1 MKPIGVKWVFKTK
14 LNEKGEVDKYKRC
27 LGRGEVVFLVRG
39 TPLHE
44 GRDFVGLVE
53 HRYFGGRC
61 VKTL

>member
-1 MKPIGVKWVFKTK
+1 MFVTTFGARTNNRF
-14 LNEKGEVDKYKRC
+14 KYKRC